1 MGELQKKILTGD
13 KNNVYLIDGL
23 VSPLKEI
30 FRMKVKDRKKI
41 EARIEQRKSQILDA
55 ATIVFSEKGYNR
67 ANTDEIAKK
76 AGVGKGT
83 LYRYFKDKKDIF
95 FSVVDR
101 GLSKLKE
108 KILKGVEKAEDPL
121 KKIENAVKSYLS
133 FFEENKN
140 FVGMLIHEQSS
151 FRKRITRR
159 YFEHYYGN
167 VDRIK
172 QTFKSGI
179 EQGLIKKMDMDRLI
193 SVYASML
200 NGLIY
205 MWQFEGRRYSL
216 KDKAPIV
223 TKIFFTGII
232 KDEKRRKEYEKSK

>member
-1 MGELQKKILTGD
+1 
-13 KNNVYLIDGL
+13 
-23 VSPLKEI
+23 
-30 FRMKVKDRKKI
+30 MKTKDRKKAKIYI
-41 EARIEQRKSQILDA
+41 ERRNQILDA
-55 ATIVFSEKGYNR
+55 ATLIFSERGFSR

-76 AGVGKGT
+76 ANIGKGT
-83 LYRYFKDKKDIF
+83 LYRYFKNKKDIF

-108 KILKGVEKAEDPL
+108 KILKEVEKTKNPL
-121 KKIENAVKSYLS
+121 KKIENAVKAYLS
-133 FFEENKN
+133 FFEENRN

-151 FRKRITRR
+151 FRKRIARR

-167 VDRIK
+167 VRRIK

-179 EQGLIKKMDMDRLI
+179 EQGLIKDMDMDSLI

-205 MWQFEGRRYSL
+205 MWQIEERKSRL
-216 KDKAPIV
+216 VDKAPIV
-223 TKIFFTGII
+223 TRIFFIGII
-232 KDEKRRKEYEKSK
+232 KDGKRRKEYE

>member
-1 MGELQKKILTGD
+1 
-13 KNNVYLIDGL
+13 
-23 VSPLKEI
+23 
-30 FRMKVKDRKKI
+30 MKTKDRKKAKIYI
-41 EARIEQRKSQILDA
+41 ERRNQILDV
-55 ATIVFSEKGYNR
+55 ATLIFSERGFSR

-76 AGVGKGT
+76 ANIGKGT
-83 LYRYFKDKKDIF
+83 LYRYFKNKKDIF

-108 KILKGVEKAEDPL
+108 KILKEVEKAKNPL
-121 KKIENAVKSYLS
+121 KKIENAVKAYLS
-133 FFEENKN
+133 FFEENRN

-151 FRKRITRR
+151 FRKRIARR

-167 VDRIK
+167 VRRIK

-179 EQGLIKKMDMDRLI
+179 EQGLIKDMDMDSLI

-205 MWQFEGRRYSL
+205 MWQIEERKSRL
-216 KDKAPIV
+216 VDKAPII
-223 TKIFFTGII
+223 TRIFFTGII
-232 KDEKRRKEYEKSK
+232 KDGKKRKEYE

>member
-1 MGELQKKILTGD
+1 M
-13 KNNVYLIDGL
+13 
-23 VSPLKEI
+23 
-30 FRMKVKDRKKI
+30 RVKDKKKI
-41 EARIEQRKSQILDA
+41 EARIEKRKNQILDA
-55 ATIVFSEKGYNR
+55 ATLIFSEKGFSK

-76 AGVGKGT
+76 ANLGKGT
-83 LYRYFKDKKDIF
+83 LYRYFKNKKDIF

-108 KILKGVEKAEDPL
+108 RILKEVEKVKDPL
-121 KKIENAVKSYLS
+121 KKIENAIKAYLS

-151 FRKRITRR
+151 FRKRIAKR

-167 VDRIK
+167 IDRIK
-172 QTFKSGI
+172 KTFKTGI
-179 EQGLIKKMDMDRLI
+179 EQGLIKKMDMDSVI

-205 MWQFEGRRYSL
+205 TWQFEGRKYSL
-216 KDKAPIV
+216 KDKAPVII
-223 TKIFFTGII
+223 KIFFTGII
-232 KDEKRRKEYEKSK
+232 KDKKIRKKYE